1 MNKKIEEILKKYSY
15 IEFVNNDDKIIFID
29 FLWKISDEL
38 ENNNLDKIIDFIDM
52 LEYDL
57 LKYSKFDKS
66 ILYNPFKLFESIIDN
81 DLLWKKID
89 DDEFFKMINNFN
101 FFKDYLEK
109 KVKEKEYLEKVY
121 WIEIK
126 LITDNIYSISAWI
139 FWKWLWEIISN
150 NIILKLKKLLDFYP
164 INYIK
169 NIKLE
174 WIFILE
180 YFYKEDEYWNKDILW
195 WFKTHLDNNIYLS
208 RENLLDSFD
217 HELYHQAMEY
227 YDDFD
232 EWFKIRKTQNK
243 KYLYKDI
250 DKRVIWFAR
259 NYWKEN
265 VSEDQATVAE
275 ELILNYN
282 YLKNRIKTDKKL
294 FLKVKLVKKAFFV
307 LSEWIIDEKWWEEKF
322 N

>member
-1 MNKKIEEILKKYSY
+1 MNKKIKEILSKYSY
-15 IEFVNNDDKIIFID
+15 IEFVNNDDKKKFIN
-29 FLWKISDEL
+29 FLQKISYEL
-38 ENNNLDKIIDFIDM
+38 DGNNSDKIIDFIDM

-66 ILYNPFKLFESIIDN
+66 ILYNPFKLFEAIVDN

-89 DDEFFKMINNFN
+89 DEEFFKIINDFN

-109 KVKEKEYLEKVY
+109 KIKEKEYLEKEY

-126 LITDNIYSISAWI
+126 LITDDIYSISAWI
-139 FWKWLWEIISN
+139 FWRWLWKIISN

-180 YFYKEDEYWNKDILW
+180 YFYKEDQYWNKDVLW

-208 RENLLDSFD
+208 REDLIYSFD

-250 DKRVIWFAR
+250 DKRVVWFAR

-282 YLKNRIKTDKKL
+282 SLKERIKTDKKL
-294 FLKVKLVKKAFFV
+294 FLKVQLVKKAFLT
-307 LSEWIIDEKWWEEKF
+307 LSEWIMDDKWWEEKF